1 MIFKC
6 PYYVHILSNTKN
18 APRTF
23 YIFFNK
29 ELYTILPKFL
39 ENSSKFCVKKKCNS
53 PNFLQMRKS
62 FCLNVLN
69 TIMQLCTQ
77 DFCLN
82 RIFQQVTFFFDILRI
97 FCTKWQVLEIC
108 YEKYTMEMF
117 PSRKLILFLRY
128 T

>member
-23 YIFFNK
+23 FIFFNK

-69 TIMQLCTQ
+69 IIMQLCTQ

-82 RIFQQVTFFFDILRI
+82 RIFQQVTFFLTFYVFFAQND
-97 FCTKWQVLEIC
+97 K
-108 YEKYTMEMF
+108 
-117 PSRKLILFLRY
+117 SRKYATRNTQWRCFLLENLYLF
-128 T
+128 